1 MSSRRAAFLILGLLA
16 TLVLLLLAARVVPA
30 GAAGTALLLCLAGI
44 APWVALSL
52 GQSLLGLAIL
62 LGTSDPPAHVLPAAR
77 HASNAPRRSRTAIA
91 LCLRNEATE
100 EVLPALGRLL
110 DALPL
115 EGFDAWLLSD
125 TRDPVLRAAEDR
137 AIAAF
142 RATRPDA
149 ARISLRRRTEATGF
163 KAGNVMSFLDA
174 EGESYDFALVLD
186 ADSEMS
192 GEAVLRLAAMLES
205 DPRIGLVQQLI
216 VGRPVA
222 QPFPR
227 IFQFGM
233 RAGMRAW
240 ATGQGWW
247 QGPKGPYWGHNAMFR
262 VSAFREHARLETLPD
277 GSVLL
282 SHDQV
287 EAIRLH
293 EAGWEVWCWPE
304 ERGSM
309 EGNPPAL
316 PEFLARDERWAAGNM
331 QYLAL
336 LRRPGLGFMARWQ
349 LAQAILLFL
358 CAPLWALAFLLALG
372 IAATGGFDAVAGRDL
387 ILVMLAW
394 WVAAYSPKLAGY
406 AQVLLRRREAER
418 YGGRGRCLLG
428 ALAEILFTFVLAPV
442 SVVSKTRFL
451 LALAFGRRS
460 SWLPQN
466 RTARGV
472 AWRDAARL
480 LWPQEVAGLVLFA
493 ILAATAPRLL
503 PFAVVWAGGLLLAIP
518 FCVLSSSPGF
528 GRWLARRGIAATPE
542 EVAGRAAISP

>member
-1 MSSRRAAFLILGLLA
+1 MSLRRFAFLALVLLSA
-16 TLVLLLLAARVVPA
+16 LVLLLLAARVVPHGPA
-30 GAAGTALLLCLAGI
+30 GFALLACLA
-44 APWVALSL
+44 ALSPWGAL
-52 GQSLLGLAIL
+52 GFAQSVLGLAIL
-62 LGTSDPPAHVLPAAR
+62 LSVRDPASHVLPAAR
-77 HASNAPRRSRTAIA
+77 RAPPAPIRSRTAIA
-91 LCLRNEATE
+91 LCLRNEAME

-110 DALPL
+110 DALPT

-125 TRDPVLRAAEDR
+125 TRDAALREAEDR
-137 AIAAF
+137 AVAAF
-142 RATRPDA
+142 RDARADA
-149 ARISLRRRTEATGF
+149 ARIHLRRRAEATGF

-174 EGESYDFALVLD
+174 EGSGYDFALVLD

-192 GEAVLRLAAMLES
+192 GEAVLRLAALLES
-205 DPRIGLVQQLI
+205 DGRIGLVQQLI
-216 VGRPVA
+216 VGRPVT

-227 IFQFGM
+227 LFQFGM

-262 VSAFREHARLETLPD
+262 VSAFREYARLETLPD
-277 GSVLL
+277 GSAIL

-304 ERGSM
+304 ERGSL

-336 LRRPGLGFMARWQ
+336 LRQPGLGIMARWQ
-349 LAQAILLFL
+349 LAQAILLFI
-358 CAPLWALAFLLALG
+358 CAPLWALAFALALG
-372 IAATGGFDAVAGRDL
+372 IAATGGFDAIPARDL
-387 ILVMLAW
+387 ALIMFAW
-394 WVAAYSPKLAGY
+394 WAAAYSPKLAGY
-406 AQVLLRRREAER
+406 AQVLLRRREAAR
-418 YGGRGRCLLG
+418 YGGRGRFLLG

-442 SVVSKTRFL
+442 SVMSKTRFL
-451 LALAFGRRS
+451 LALAWGRRS

-466 RTARGV
+466 RAARGV
-472 AWRDAARL
+472 GWGDAARL
-480 LWPQEVAGLVLFA
+480 LWPQTAAGLVVFA
-493 ILAATAPRLL
+493 LLAATAPRLM
-503 PFAVVWAGGLLLAIP
+503 PFALVWVGGLLLAVP

-528 GRWLARRGIAATPE
+528 GRILARSGIAATPE
-542 EVAGRAAISP
+542 EVAGRAALSP